1 MKEGGG
7 VSGRERSGAKGGDR
21 RGEKMLGRE
30 DGGDRVNM
38 RGFGRCKREKVGQG
52 EGE

>member
-1 MKEGGG
+1 MWKEGGWRG
-7 VSGRERSGAKGGDR
+7 RSGAKGGDR

-30 DGGDRVNM
+30 DGGDRVNR
-38 RGFGRCKREKVGQG
+38 RGFGRGKREKVGQG